1 MIDALREFITTY
13 YIHPITHDT
22 GYNPVNTVTWA
33 LVLVAFLFLTLRLLQ
48 RLKIPIDRR
57 FIAAVAPYIVV
68 GATLRVI
75 EDAEFVRPPLSY
87 LLITPLIF
95 FLLFGCCL
103 LLLILA
109 VQLAKSR
116 YFVTGKYT
124 HVHVFGLF
132 GLLWCL
138 ASLALL
144 LWFARIEVPWV
155 PAAVIGIASA
165 LTGAIYALASGY
177 NIRFLTD
184 RLNLAVLA
192 AHLLDATSSFIG
204 IDLLGYAGKHVIEGL
219 IVEYTGTAAGM
230 YLLKLGILLPILYV
244 LGTQFTEKEEEEL
257 KNLVLLALLMI
268 GLAPAVRNTL
278 RMMLGV

>member
-22 GYNPVNTVTWA
+22 GYNPVNTITWA
-33 LVLVAFLFLTLRLLQ
+33 LVLVAFLFFTYTLLI
-48 RLKIPIDRR
+48 RLKIRIDRR
-57 FIAAVAPYIVV
+57 FIAAVVPYIVV

-103 LLLILA
+103 LLLVLA
-109 VQLAKSR
+109 LQIAKSR
-116 YFVTGKYT
+116 RVVTIHYT
-124 HVHVFGLF
+124 HVFGLF

-138 ASLALL
+138 ANLAILI
-144 LWFARIEVPWV
+144 WFASIKEPWV
-155 PAAVIGIASA
+155 PIAVMSIATA
-165 LTGAIYALASGY
+165 LTGAIYALASRY
-177 NIRFLTD
+177 NIRFLID
-184 RLNLAVLA
+184 RLNLAVIA

-204 IDLLGYAGKHVIEGL
+204 IDLLGYEGKHVIEGL

-230 YLLKLGILLPILYV
+230 FLLKLGILVPLLYV
-244 LGTQFTEKEEEEL
+244 LDTEFTEEDEGAL
-257 KNLVLLALLMI
+257 RNLVLLALLMI

>member
-1 MIDALREFITTY
+1 MMIDTLREFITTY

-22 GYNPVNTVTWA
+22 GYNPVNTITWA
-33 LVLVAFLFLTLRLLQ
+33 LVLVGFLFLTLKLLQ
-48 RLKIPIDRR
+48 LLKIRIDRR
-57 FIAAVAPYIVV
+57 FIAAVLPYIVA

-95 FLLFGCCL
+95 FLIFGCCL

-109 VQLAKSR
+109 LLIATTRRV
-116 YFVTGKYT
+116 VTVPYT
-124 HVHVFGLF
+124 HVFGIF

-138 ASLALL
+138 GNLALL
-144 LWFARIEVPWV
+144 FWFASIEVLWV
-155 PAAVIGIASA
+155 PAAVIGIAGA
-165 LTGAIYALASGY
+165 LTGAIYALASKSPLG
-177 NIRFLTD
+177 FLTD
-184 RLNLAVLA
+184 RLNLAVIA

-204 IDLLGYAGKHVIEGL
+204 IDLLGYSGKHVIEGL

-230 YLLKLGILLPILYV
+230 YLLKLGILIPILHV
-244 LGTQFTEKEEEEL
+244 LDTQFTDEHEDEL
-257 KNLVLLALLMI
+257 RNLVLLALLMI

-278 RMMLGV
+278 RMTLGV

>member
-13 YIHPITHDT
+13 YIQPITHDT
-22 GYNPVNTVTWA
+22 GYNPVNTITWA
-33 LVLVAFLFLTLRLLQ
+33 LVLVAFLYLTLKLLQ
-48 RLKIPIDRR
+48 LLKIQIDRR
-57 FIAAVAPYIVV
+57 FIAAVVPYIVV

-103 LLLILA
+103 LLLIIA
-109 VQLAKSR
+109 VQIAQASR
-116 YFVTGKYT
+116 VVNIQYT
-124 HVHVFGLF
+124 HVFGLF

-138 ASLALL
+138 ANLALL
-144 LWFARIEVPWV
+144 IWFASIEVPWV
-155 PAAVIGIASA
+155 PVAVIGIATA
-165 LTGAIYALASGY
+165 LTGAIYALASKY
-177 NIRFLTD
+177 NIRFLSD
-184 RLNLAVLA
+184 RLNLAVIA
-192 AHLLDATSSFIG
+192 AHLLDATSSYIG

-230 YLLKLGILLPILYV
+230 YLLKLGILLPVLYV
-244 LGTQFTEKEEEEL
+244 LDTEFTEEEEGEL
-257 KNLVLLALLMI
+257 RYLVLLALLMI

>member
-1 MIDALREFITTY
+1 
-13 YIHPITHDT
+13 
-22 GYNPVNTVTWA
+22 VNTVTWA

-144 LWFARIEVPWV
+144 LWFASIEVPWV

-278 RMMLGV
+278 RMMLRV

>member
-13 YIHPITHDT
+13 FIHPITLDT

-33 LVLVAFLFLTLRLLQ
+33 LVLVAFLFLTLKLLQ
-48 RLKIPIDRR
+48 WLKIRIDRR
-57 FIAAVAPYIVV
+57 FIAAVLPYIVV

-75 EDAEFVRPPLSY
+75 EDAEFVMPPLSY

-95 FLLFGCCL
+95 FLIFGCSL
-103 LLLILA
+103 ILLILA
-109 VQLAKSR
+109 VQITKAR
-116 YFVTGKYT
+116 RIVTDKNT
-124 HVHVFGLF
+124 HVHAFGLF

-138 ASLALL
+138 TNLALL
-144 LWFARIEVPWV
+144 FWFTSIAVPWV
-155 PAAVIGIASA
+155 PFAVIGIAAA
-165 LTGAIYALASGY
+165 LTGAIYALATRY

-184 RLNLAVLA
+184 RLNLAVIA

-204 IDLLGYAGKHVIEGL
+204 IDLLGYAGKHVIEGM

-230 YLLKLGILLPILYV
+230 FLLKLGILIPVLYV
-244 LGTQFTEKEEEEL
+244 LNTQFTEKDEDEL
-257 KNLVLLALLMI
+257 KHLVLLALLMI

>member
-22 GYNPVNTVTWA
+22 GYNPVNTITWA
-33 LVLVAFLFLTLRLLQ
+33 LILVAFLFLTLKLLQ
-48 RLKIPIDRR
+48 RLKIQTDRR
-57 FIAAVAPYIVV
+57 FIVAVVPYIVV

-87 LLITPLIF
+87 VLITPLIF

-103 LLLILA
+103 ALLILA
-109 VQLAKSR
+109 VQIAKSR
-116 YFVTGKYT
+116 RGMTRNYT
-124 HVHVFGLF
+124 HVFGLF

-138 ASLALL
+138 LNLALL
-144 LWFARIEVPWV
+144 IVFASIEVPWV
-155 PAAVIGIASA
+155 PVAVVGIVGA
-165 LTGAIYALASGY
+165 LTAVIYALAAKYHIG
-177 NIRFLTD
+177 FLTD
-184 RLNLAVLA
+184 RLNLGVLA

-204 IDLLGYAGKHVIEGL
+204 IDLLGYTGKHVIEGL

-230 YLLKLGILLPILYV
+230 YLLKLGILVPILYV
-244 LGTQFTEKEEEEL
+244 LETQFTEKDEEAL

>member
-13 YIHPITHDT
+13 YIQPITHDT
-22 GYNPVNTVTWA
+22 GYNPVNTITWA
-33 LVLVAFLFLTLRLLQ
+33 LVLVAFLFLTLKLLQ
-48 RLKIPIDRR
+48 LLKIQIDRR
-57 FIAAVAPYIVV
+57 FIAAVVPYIVV

-95 FLLFGCCL
+95 FLLFGCCI

-109 VQLAKSR
+109 VQIAQAR
-116 YFVTGKYT
+116 RVVNIQYT
-124 HVHVFGLF
+124 HVFGLF

-138 ASLALL
+138 ANLALL
-144 LWFARIEVPWV
+144 IWFASIEVPWV
-155 PAAVIGIASA
+155 PVAVIGIATA
-165 LTGAIYALASGY
+165 LTGAIYALASKY
-177 NIRFLTD
+177 NIRFLSD
-184 RLNLAVLA
+184 RLNLAVIA
-192 AHLLDATSSFIG
+192 AHLLDATSSYIG

-230 YLLKLGILLPILYV
+230 YLLKLGILLPVLYV
-244 LGTQFTEKEEEEL
+244 LDTEFTEEEEGAL
-257 KNLVLLALLMI
+257 RYLVLLALLMI

>member
-1 MIDALREFITTY
+1 
-13 YIHPITHDT
+13 
-22 GYNPVNTVTWA
+22 
-33 LVLVAFLFLTLRLLQ
+33 
-48 RLKIPIDRR
+48 
-57 FIAAVAPYIVV
+57 
-68 GATLRVI
+68 
-75 EDAEFVRPPLSY
+75 
-87 LLITPLIF
+87 
-95 FLLFGCCL
+95 
-103 LLLILA
+103 
-109 VQLAKSR
+109 
-116 YFVTGKYT
+116 
-124 HVHVFGLF
+124 VHVFGLF

>member
-1 MIDALREFITTY
+1 MIDALREVITTY

-22 GYNPVNTVTWA
+22 GYNPVNTSTWA
-33 LVLVAFLFLTLRLLQ
+33 LVLVAFLFLTYNVLQ
-48 RLKIPIDRR
+48 RLKIQIDRR
-57 FIAAVAPYIVV
+57 FIAAVLPYIVV

-109 VQLAKSR
+109 VQIAKAR

-138 ASLALL
+138 VNLAFLI
-144 LWFARIEVPWV
+144 WFASIEVPWV
-155 PAAVIGIASA
+155 PAAVIGIAGA
-165 LTGAIYALASGY
+165 LTGAIYALASKYRIG
-177 NIRFLTD
+177 FLTD

-244 LGTQFTEKEEEEL
+244 LDTQFIEKDEEEL